1 MGTQYGDNMGT
12 ICCPHIAICMRTQYG
27 DKFAV
32 PILKW
37 VPSTRRTNPKL
48 NLRPKSLLKKGHF
61 WAILDNRS
69 PKNGLLVLLK
79 HMEP

>member
-1 MGTQYGDNMGT
+1 MG
-12 ICCPHIAICMRTQYG
+12 TQYG

-32 PILKW
+32 PTLKR
-37 VPSTRRTNPKL
+37 VPSPSTTTNPKL
-48 NLRPKSLLKKGHF
+48 NLRPKSLSKKGHF